1 MSFSSNAVNL
11 EWVRNNLVLRRGITQ
26 ILIDAEK
33 VQSLRTQS
41 EEDSFNN
48 YFMNTALVNR
58 EARRTFKSWEKKD
71 PDLLNKLFKEMVS

>member
-48 YFMNTALVNR
+48 YFMNTALVLPLNPGR
-58 EARRTFKSWEKKD
+58 KKT
-71 PDLLNKLFKEMVS
+71 LIF